1 MAILGKIN
9 PLKVV
14 KLVDFGL
21 YLDGGSD
28 GEILLPKR
36 YVPEG
41 VEIGDTLPVFIYN
54 DSEDRIIA
62 TTEKPLALVGEFA
75 FLEVVEVSAPGA
87 FLEWGLMKQLFVPFR
102 EQREP
107 MVVGHSYPVFVYVD
121 FESHRITASSK
132 LARFVDTSR
141 PELNDGDVV
150 DLMIYQRTDLG
161 WKAIVNQQYSGVLYE
176 NEVFQPLSIGQ
187 TLKGYIK
194 QVRPDDKI
202 DLLLQK
208 PGFEKVDDFSKE
220 LYDRLIAAGG
230 FLPVTDKSPS
240 EHIYNL
246 FGVSKKTFKKA
257 VGDLYKKRLIELEEE
272 GLRDSRDSKNVKD
285 GLFL

>member
-14 KLVDFGL
+14 KQVDFGL

-75 FLEVVEVSAPGA
+75 FLEVVEVSGPGA

-107 MVVGHSYPVFVYVD
+107 MVVGRSYPVFVYVD

-132 LARFVDTSR
+132 LARFIDTSR
-141 PELNDGDVV
+141 PELNDGDEV
-150 DLMIYQRTDLG
+150 DLMVYQRTDLG
-161 WKAIVNQQYSGVLYE
+161 WKAVVNQQYSGVLYE

-202 DLLLQK
+202 DLMLQK

-220 LYDRLIAAGG
+220 LYERLKGAGG
-230 FLPVTDKSPS
+230 FLAVTDKSPS
-240 EHIYNL
+240 ELIYNL

-257 VGDLYKKRLIELEEE
+257 VGDLYKKRLIILEET
-272 GLRDSRDSKNVKD
+272 GIRDSIS
-285 GLFL
+285 

>member
-14 KLVDFGL
+14 KQVDFGL

-75 FLEVVEVSAPGA
+75 FLEVVEVSGPGA

-107 MVVGHSYPVFVYVD
+107 MVVGRSYPVFVYVD

-132 LARFVDTSR
+132 LARFIDTSR
-141 PELNDGDVV
+141 PELNDGDEV
-150 DLMIYQRTDLG
+150 DLMLYQRTDLG

-202 DLLLQK
+202 DLMLQK

-220 LYDRLIAAGG
+220 LYERLKGAGG
-230 FLPVTDKSPS
+230 FLAVTDKSPC
-240 EHIYNL
+240 ELIYNL

-257 VGDLYKKRLIELEEE
+257 VGDLYKKRLIVLEET
-272 GLRDSRDSKNVKD
+272 GIRDSIS
-285 GLFL
+285 

>member
-36 YVPEG
+36 YMPEG
-41 VEIGDTLPVFIYN
+41 VEVGDTLSVFIYN

-75 FLEVVEVSAPGA
+75 FLEVVEVSEPGA
-87 FLEWGLMKQLFVPFR
+87 FLEWGLMKQLFVPYR

-107 MVVGHSYPVFVYVD
+107 MVVGRSYPVFVYVD

-141 PELNDGDVV
+141 PDLNEGDQV

-194 QVRPDDKI
+194 QVRPDDKL
-202 DLLLQK
+202 DLVLQK
-208 PGFEKVDDFSKE
+208 PGFEKVDDFTLI
-220 LYDRLIAAGG
+220 LYERLKAAGG

-240 EHIYNL
+240 EQIYNL

-257 VGDLYKKRLIELEEE
+257 VGDLYKRRLIVLEEA
-272 GLRDSRDSKNVKD
+272 GIRGSIS
-285 GLFL
+285 

>member
-1 MAILGKIN
+1 MALLGKIN

-14 KLVDFGL
+14 KQVDFGV
-21 YLDGGSD
+21 YLDGDSD

-41 VEIGDTLPVFIYN
+41 TAVGDTLQVFIYT

-75 FLEVVEVSAPGA
+75 FLEVVEVNRMGA

-107 MVVGHSYPVFVYVD
+107 MEVGKHYPVFVYVD
-121 FESHRITASSK
+121 FETHRITASSK
-132 LARFVDTSR
+132 LARFIDNTH
-141 PELNDGDVV
+141 PELEEGQEV
-150 DLMIYQRTDLG
+150 DLLLHQHTNLG
-161 WKAIVNQQYSGVLYE
+161 WKAIINQQYGGVLYE

-187 TLKGYIK
+187 QLKGYVK
-194 QVRPDDKI
+194 QVRSDDKI
-202 DLLLQK
+202 DLMLQK
-208 PGFEKVDDFSKE
+208 PGFEKIDDFSV
-220 LYDRLIAAGG
+220 RLHEQLVAAGG
-230 FLPVTDKSPS
+230 FLPFTDKSPADAV
-240 EHIYNL
+240 YDR

-257 VGDLYKKRLIELEEE
+257 VGDLYKKRLVTLEQA
-272 GLRDSRDSKNVKD
+272 GIRLTMA
-285 GLFL
+285 

>member
-14 KLVDFGL
+14 KQVDFGL

-75 FLEVVEVSAPGA
+75 FLEVVEVSGPGA

-107 MVVGHSYPVFVYVD
+107 MVVGRSYPVFVYVD

-132 LARFVDTSR
+132 LARFIDTSR
-141 PELNDGDVV
+141 PELNDGDEV
-150 DLMIYQRTDLG
+150 DLMVYQRTDLG

-202 DLLLQK
+202 DLMLQK

-220 LYDRLIAAGG
+220 LYERLKGAGG
-230 FLPVTDKSPS
+230 FLAVTDKSPS
-240 EHIYNL
+240 ELIYNL

-257 VGDLYKKRLIELEEE
+257 VGDLYKKRLIVLEET
-272 GLRDSRDSKNVKD
+272 GIRDSIS
-285 GLFL
+285 

>member
-75 FLEVVEVSAPGA
+75 FLEVVEVGGPGA

-107 MVVGHSYPVFVYVD
+107 MVVGRSYPVFVYVD

-132 LARFVDTSR
+132 LARFIDTSR
-141 PELNDGDVV
+141 PELNDGDEV
-150 DLMIYQRTDLG
+150 DLMVYQRTDLG

-187 TLKGYIK
+187 TLKGFIK

-202 DLLLQK
+202 DLMLQK

-220 LYDRLIAAGG
+220 LYERLKEAGG

-240 EHIYNL
+240 DLIYNL

-257 VGDLYKKRLIELEEE
+257 VGDLYKKRLIVLEET
-272 GLRDSRDSKNVKD
+272 GIRS
-285 GLFL
+285 FI

>member
-41 VEIGDTLPVFIYN
+41 VEVGDTLPVFIYN

-75 FLEVVEVSAPGA
+75 FLEVVEVSGPGA

-107 MVVGHSYPVFVYVD
+107 MVVGRSYPVFVYVD

-132 LARFVDTSR
+132 LARFIDTSR
-141 PELNDGDVV
+141 PELNDGDEV
-150 DLMIYQRTDLG
+150 DIMLYQRTDLG

-187 TLKGYIK
+187 SLKGYIK

-202 DLLLQK
+202 DLMLQK

-220 LYDRLIAAGG
+220 LYERLKAAGG
-230 FLPVTDKSPS
+230 FLSVTDKSPS
-240 EHIYNL
+240 EYIYNL

-257 VGDLYKKRLIELEEE
+257 VGDLYKKRLIVLEET
-272 GLRDSRDSKNVKD
+272 GIRVSNS
-285 GLFL
+285 

>member
-14 KLVDFGL
+14 KQVDFGL

-75 FLEVVEVSAPGA
+75 FLEVVEVSGPGA

-107 MVVGHSYPVFVYVD
+107 MEVGRSYPVFVYVD

-132 LARFVDTSR
+132 LARFIDTSR
-141 PELNDGDVV
+141 PELNDGDEV
-150 DLMIYQRTDLG
+150 DLMVYQHTELG

-202 DLLLQK
+202 DLMLQK

-220 LYDRLIAAGG
+220 LYERLKGAGG
-230 FLPVTDKSPS
+230 FLAVTDKSPS
-240 EHIYNL
+240 ELIYNL

-257 VGDLYKKRLIELEEE
+257 VGDLYKKRLIILEET
-272 GLRDSRDSKNVKD
+272 GIRGSI
-285 GLFL
+285 

>member
-1 MAILGKIN
+1 M
-9 PLKVV
+9 V
-14 KLVDFGL
+14 KQVDFGV
-21 YLDGGSD
+21 YLDGESD

-41 VEIGDTLPVFIYN
+41 TEIGDILHVFIYT

-75 FLEVVEVSAPGA
+75 FLEVVEVNRMGA

-107 MVVGHSYPVFVYVD
+107 MEMGKRYPVFVYVD
-121 FESHRITASSK
+121 YDTRRITASSK
-132 LARFVDTSR
+132 LARFIDTTH
-141 PELNDGDVV
+141 PELEEGQEV
-150 DLMIYQRTDLG
+150 DLMLYQHTNLG

-187 TLKGYIK
+187 QLKGYVK

-202 DLLLQK
+202 DLMLQK
-208 PGFEKVDDFSKE
+208 PGFEKVDDFSVSLFE
-220 LYDRLIAAGG
+220 QLVAAGG
-230 FLPVTDKSPS
+230 FLPLTDKSPADV
-240 EHIYNL
+240 IYDR
-246 FGVSKKTFKKA
+246 FGISKKTFKKA
-257 VGDLYKKRLIELEEE
+257 VGDLYKKRLITLEE
-272 GLRDSRDSKNVKD
+272 D
-285 GLFL
+285 GLHRVPPLDKPLIKR

>member
-14 KLVDFGL
+14 KQVDFGL

-75 FLEVVEVSAPGA
+75 FLKVVEVSGPGA

-107 MVVGHSYPVFVYVD
+107 MVVGRSYPVFVYVD

-132 LARFVDTSR
+132 LARFIDTSR
-141 PELNDGDVV
+141 PELNDGDEV
-150 DLMIYQRTDLG
+150 DLMLYQRTDLG

-202 DLLLQK
+202 DLMLQK

-220 LYDRLIAAGG
+220 LYERLKGAGG

-240 EHIYNL
+240 ELIYNL

-257 VGDLYKKRLIELEEE
+257 VGDLYKKRLIVLEET
-272 GLRDSRDSKNVKD
+272 GIRDSIS
-285 GLFL
+285 

>member
-14 KLVDFGL
+14 KQVDFGL

-75 FLEVVEVSAPGA
+75 FLEVVEVSGPGA

-107 MVVGHSYPVFVYVD
+107 MVVGRSYPVFVYVD

-132 LARFVDTSR
+132 LARFIDTSR
-141 PELNDGDVV
+141 PELNDGDEV
-150 DLMIYQRTDLG
+150 DLMVYQRTDLG

-202 DLLLQK
+202 DLMLQK

-220 LYDRLIAAGG
+220 LYERLKGAGG
-230 FLPVTDKSPS
+230 FLAVTDKSPS
-240 EHIYNL
+240 ELIYNL

-257 VGDLYKKRLIELEEE
+257 VGDLYKKRLIILEET
-272 GLRDSRDSKNVKD
+272 GIRDSIS
-285 GLFL
+285 